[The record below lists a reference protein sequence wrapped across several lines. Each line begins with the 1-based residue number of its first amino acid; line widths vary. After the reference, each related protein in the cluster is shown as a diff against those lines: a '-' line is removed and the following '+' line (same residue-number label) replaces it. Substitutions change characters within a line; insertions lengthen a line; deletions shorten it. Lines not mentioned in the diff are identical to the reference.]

1 MKGPAAES
9 ACGFAAINPHNL
21 AGDEGRSLGG
31 EKDDGVSDLVWLGA
45 AFERHRGIERRILVE
60 RGGLAIVWLVG
71 QCLSDLAREKCSGS
85 FLLSHSFTW
94 VL

>member
-45 AFERHRGIERRILVE
+45 AFERHRGIERRIL
-60 RGGLAIVWLVG
+60 RAWRSGDCLACWSMSIGLGPRKTYYLIR
-71 QCLSDLAREKCSGS
+71 LS
-85 FLLSHSFTW
+85 
-94 VL
+94 